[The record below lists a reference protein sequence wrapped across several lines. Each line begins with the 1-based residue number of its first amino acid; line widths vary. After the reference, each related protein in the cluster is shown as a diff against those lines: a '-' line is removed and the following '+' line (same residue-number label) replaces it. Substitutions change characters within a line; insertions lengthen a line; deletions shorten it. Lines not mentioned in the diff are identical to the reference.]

1 MNIEQINKEYY
12 TEDKLKDALEAERIS
27 YIAGN
32 SELTECY
39 ALIVELLQ
47 FKLEQE
53 ELSEA

>member
-53 ELSEA
+53 ELSES